1 MHGKKRLREFLRPQ
15 SPLPPPPPK
24 KGQEEKLK
32 SYKLQL
38 TQKKM
43 KKDEEGTTCHLFL
56 MQELRRLKQN
66 QQDAISKENK
76 KRFILYRLEFVQM
89 NHV

>member
-1 MHGKKRLREFLRPQ
+1 MEKKGWESFWDPSPL
-15 SPLPPPPPK
+15 SPLPPKK

>member
-1 MHGKKRLREFLRPQ
+1 
-15 SPLPPPPPK
+15 
-24 KGQEEKLK
+24 
-32 SYKLQL
+32 
-38 TQKKM
+38 M